1 MARGAGARKVYFASA
16 SPPVRYP
23 NVYGIDMPTSSELVA
38 HGRSV
43 EDLQKMLG
51 ADRLIYQDLEDLI
64 EAVRAGNP
72 NITRFDCS
80 VFNGEYIT
88 QDVTTEYLHQ
98 QNGLSSCRE
107 RVCRYVLLSLLPVP
121 LKKNTI

>member
-51 ADRLIYQDLEDLI
+51 ADRLISPDLADLI

-72 NITRFDCS
+72 NNTRFACS

-88 QDVTTEYLHQ
+88 QDVTTEFSTTL
-98 QNGLSSCRE
+98 E
-107 RVCRYVLLSLLPVP
+107 RLLADD
-121 LKKNTI
+121 